1 MIIYNTT
8 IDQVG
13 CSERVNRIFSRSIK
27 KESKMWALKKI
38 LSMLDLTTLEGKYN
52 YKLFQYDGSII
63 EDRMFLPKFV
73 ALPTILYLLMV
84 VLLFILSNVLF

>member
-27 KESKMWALKKI
+27 KESKIAALKLAKSI
-38 LSMLDLTTLEGKYN
+38 FKMKYLTYLY
-52 YKLFQYDGSII
+52 FFI
-63 EDRMFLPKFV
+63 E
-73 ALPTILYLLMV
+73 Y
-84 VLLFILSNVLF
+84 

>member
-1 MIIYNTT
+1 M
-8 IDQVG
+8 
-13 CSERVNRIFSRSIK
+13 
-27 KESKMWALKKI
+27 
-38 LSMLDLTTLEGKYN
+38 LTTLEGKYN

-84 VLLFILSNVLF
+84 VLLFILSNVLFYIEEWEKVK